1 MDAQQRFAVEIETL
15 AELLPEL
22 DDYRILLVDKNADQ
36 EAVGEAF
43 RRESRRL
50 HPDRSATLSDE
61 VVKDK
66 ANDVYRLINEAW
78 RVLKD
83 PEGRARYDLLLADG
97 VLRMTDDAK
106 AGAASDKRA
115 GDPESAVTHPKA
127 EKYWKMA
134 LRDFNDGQFKS
145 CVMNIQFA
153 LNFEPG
159 NEVMK
164 EYLEKATKS
173 RDEEES
179 KKEKNPYKLRIM
191 WRSSARSCG
200 AVPAATSRCR
210 RRTNRCRFRPT
221 HRRWWS

>member
-1 MDAQQRFAVEIETL
+1 MDAQQRYAVEIETL

-22 DDYRILLVDKNADQ
+22 DYYRILLVDKNADQ

-191 WRSSARSCG
+191 
-200 AVPAATSRCR
+200 
-210 RRTNRCRFRPT
+210 
-221 HRRWWS
+221 